1 MNLLETLSL
10 CLKRNNKDISQI
22 LWVGCESFEIP
33 LNVFFDLASKT
44 EDCFISEVA
53 DDLVVVGEDFLVERI
68 YIDNSADEWLF
79 KNKLKRPEKK
89 VILKTLDKRDLNEY
103 EYERLLK
110 DKRIKDSEIIIGSEL
125 WMMLYK
131 Q

>member
-1 MNLLETLSL
+1 M
-10 CLKRNNKDISQI
+10 
-22 LWVGCESFEIP
+22 F
-33 LNVFFDLASKT
+33 FFDLASKT

-68 YIDNSADEWLF
+68 YIDNSADEWIF